1 MKITDSTTDPA
12 VLAELGRRLA
22 LLRLEGNRTQHD
34 VALAAG
40 VGGRTMERVER
51 NGTTTLLNF
60 VRILR
65 ALGLL
70 ETLDRLI
77 PSPAPSPMT
86 QLALAGRTRRRA
98 SGTRVRA
105 APDHAERAE
114 WHWRDQIDGPS
125 A

>member
-1 MKITDSTTDPA
+1 MITESTSDPA

-22 LLRLEGNRTQHD
+22 LLRLEANRTQHD
-34 VALAAG
+34 VASAAG
-40 VGGRTMERVER
+40 VGDRTMERVER

-70 ETLDRLI
+70 ETLDHLI
-77 PSPAPSPMT
+77 PSPAPSPMA
-86 QLALAGRTRRRA
+86 QLALAGRTRKRA

-105 APDHAERAE
+105 APAHAERAE
-114 WHWRDQIDGPS
+114 WQWRDQLDGPS
-125 A
+125 V

>member
-40 VGGRTMERVER
+40 VGDRTMERVER

-98 SGTRVRA
+98 SRPRVRA

-114 WHWRDQIDGPS
+114 WHWRDQFDGPS